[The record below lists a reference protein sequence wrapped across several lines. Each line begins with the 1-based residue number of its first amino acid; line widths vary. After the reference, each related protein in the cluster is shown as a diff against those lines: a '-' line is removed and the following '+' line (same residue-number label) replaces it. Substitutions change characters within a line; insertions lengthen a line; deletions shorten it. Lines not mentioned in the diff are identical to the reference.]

1 MLIADP
7 ATNCLHLD
15 NRPRW
20 REERK
25 PPYPATSLADV
36 SSHQCHTS
44 TWSPIIQPQSWFQF
58 NVPKRTQMVLKV
70 YSFASQVAVLMTDTN
85 SNIKNTKEFCV
96 SIISEPFLEA
106 SNYTSI
112 DAPYDVDEWKLSGL
126 TQRSSQ

>member
-1 MLIADP
+1 
-7 ATNCLHLD
+7 
-15 NRPRW
+15 
-20 REERK
+20 
-25 PPYPATSLADV
+25 
-36 SSHQCHTS
+36 
-44 TWSPIIQPQSWFQF
+44 
-58 NVPKRTQMVLKV
+58 MVLKV
-70 YSFASQVAVLMTDTN
+70 YSFASQVAMLMTDTN